1 CWFGCRFRWP
11 KAHTE
16 GGQAMAATMSR
27 LIGDGGGAG
36 RDLRTRSEPKLIG
49 NKIA

>member
-1 CWFGCRFRWP
+1 VGLGADFGGRKHIRKEGKRWP
-11 KAHTE
+11 
-16 GGQAMAATMSR
+16 MSR
-27 LIGDGGGAG
+27 LTGDGGGAG